1 MNSQDLNYLK
11 ILVPCSLF
19 LVRMNNL
26 LSNTQLLSSFS
37 NQHFVLKTQRQIAK
51 DFAKFNLL
59 FPDNFE
65 TELHSKAII
74 EELIAERITEI
85 MQEGETRLLQ
95 LLYTIDL
102 SEKEFLSITTEPDFL
117 KLLSEKILMREA
129 YKVFLREKF
138 N

>member
-1 MNSQDLNYLK
+1 
-11 ILVPCSLF
+11 
-19 LVRMNNL
+19 MNNL
-26 LSNTQLLSSFS
+26 FSHSQLQSSFS
-37 NQHFVLKTQRQIAK
+37 NQHFVLKTQRQIAN

-65 TELHSKAII
+65 SELHSQPII
-74 EELIAERITEI
+74 EELIAERIAEI
-85 MQEGETRLLQ
+85 MKEGETRLLQ

-102 SEKEFLSITTEPDFL
+102 SEKEFLSITTEPNFL

-138 N
+138 S